1 MRTTT
6 GMLTLVLV
14 FLGGVMGG
22 CRVSGPTTA
31 ELPAGRYGEAF
42 EVVKDEL
49 RAQGYELERVDARA
63 GVITT
68 RPRASSGFWTPWVT
82 DERRLRDELESSVH
96 RQRRVVEVRFL
107 AEGEGDVRRAGGP
120 LTLDVRVRVERVYQP
135 GVRTPAASVRL
146 RHVSADP
153 GFGDADMP
161 LEQGGYGG
169 GKRGAIFA
177 VDQGADRALAADLA
191 ARLRRALGLGGDRR
205 G

>member
-1 MRTTT
+1 MRTTAA
-6 GMLTLVLV
+6 MLTLALVL
-14 FLGGVMGG
+14 LGGATGG

-31 ELPAGRYGEAF
+31 EVPAGRYGEAF

-49 RAQGYELERVDARA
+49 RSQGYELERVDARA

-82 DERRLRDELESSVH
+82 DERRLRDELESSLH

-107 AEGEGDVRRAGGP
+107 AEGEGDVREAGGP

-146 RHVSADP
+146 RHVSQDP
-153 GFGDADMP
+153 GSGAVESS
-161 LEQGGYGG
+161 LV
-169 GKRGAIFA
+169 RGEGRGTIFA

-191 ARLRRALGLGGDRR
+191 ARLRRALGLGGDRW

>member
-1 MRTTT
+1 MRVSAA
-6 GMLTLVLV
+6 MLTVVLA
-14 FLGGVMGG
+14 FLGGGVGG
-22 CRVSGPTTA
+22 CRVSGPTSA
-31 ELPAGRYGEAF
+31 EVPAGRYGEAF

-107 AEGEGDVRRAGGP
+107 AEGEGDVREAGGA

-135 GVRTPAASVRL
+135 GVRTPVASVRL
-146 RHVSADP
+146 RHVSEDP
-153 GFGDADMP
+153 GVGSGDTP
-161 LEQGGYGG
+161 LETGEG
-169 GKRGAIFA
+169 RGAIFA
-177 VDQGADRALAADLA
+177 VEQGADRALAADLA
-191 ARLRRALGLGGDRR
+191 ARLRRALGLGVDRR